1 MFNVCP
7 GCGEYTVEK
16 AIEADGPFA
25 VCPRC
30 GHRQRF
36 VQLPLFLITGAS
48 GVGKTA
54 VGLHLVGRL
63 PECVVLESDILW
75 RSEFATPEDDYRSYR
90 DLWLR
95 VAKNVGQGGR
105 PVVLCGTAVP
115 AQFEACP
122 ERRYF
127 ASLHYLA
134 LVCDDDVLAARLRA
148 RPAWRQTDTTEFIAS
163 MTRFN
168 QWFKEHAATTHP
180 PLTLLD
186 TTTIGVEDAAECAA
200 DWVRARLAL
209 LPRSTG
215 SP

>member
-16 AIEADGPFA
+16 AIEPSGPFA

-30 GHRQRF
+30 GHRHRF
-36 VQLPLFLITGAS
+36 ARLPLFLVTGAS
-48 GVGKTA
+48 GAGKTA
-54 VGLHLVGRL
+54 VGLRLVERL

-75 RSEFATPEDDYRSYR
+75 RAEFDTPEDDYVAYR

-105 PVVLCGTAVP
+105 PVVLCGTALP

-127 ASLHYLA
+127 AELHFLA
-134 LVCDDDVLAARLRA
+134 LVCDEDVLTARLRA
-148 RPAWRQTDTTEFIAS
+148 RPAWRRSNAS
-163 MTRFN
+163 GFVERMAGFNRWLKENAGATR
-168 QWFKEHAATTHP
+168 P
-180 PLTLLD
+180 PMTLLD
-186 TTTIGVEDAAECAA
+186 TSGIGVEEAAERATS
-200 DWVRARLAL
+200 WVRDRLVPAV
-209 LPRSTG
+209 G
-215 SP
+215 H